1 MSTTITTTNRVRSDV
16 SADVTT
22 EPSSAPARPQSRA
35 WALAGLGAA
44 LASIVGSVGGGFVQ
58 GVYAEETRGDD
69 VAILASLRGDAPF
82 MVVFH
87 VGISIAAVLLVVFA
101 TGLVRRLR
109 ATMAADSLTPLVA
122 GAGLL
127 GTAVVWVM
135 AGALDTEFLAGAFS
149 PEILVPASAAM
160 YGHWVGTVAG
170 CTLLSGLAG
179 LGVFVAHRRG
189 DVPRWLGL
197 TGLVLGGL
205 TVLLGISP
213 LQYMAGLTAALWLL
227 ITAAGFT
234 FGDRSHRRS
243 A

>member
-16 SADVTT
+16 TT
-22 EPSSAPARPQSRA
+22 EPSSTPTRPQSRA

-44 LASIVGSVGGGFVQ
+44 VASIVGTVGGAFVQ
-58 GVYAEETRGDD
+58 GVYAEETMGDD

-82 MVVFH
+82 MLVFH

-109 ATMAADSLTPLVA
+109 ATMPADSLTPLVA

-170 CTLLSGLAG
+170 CTMLTGLAG
-179 LGVFVAHRRG
+179 LGVFAAHRRG
-189 DVPRWLGL
+189 GVPRWLGL

-205 TVLLGISP
+205 TVVLGISP

-227 ITAAGFT
+227 VTASGFA
-234 FGDRSHRRS
+234 FGDRSHRR
-243 A
+243 AA